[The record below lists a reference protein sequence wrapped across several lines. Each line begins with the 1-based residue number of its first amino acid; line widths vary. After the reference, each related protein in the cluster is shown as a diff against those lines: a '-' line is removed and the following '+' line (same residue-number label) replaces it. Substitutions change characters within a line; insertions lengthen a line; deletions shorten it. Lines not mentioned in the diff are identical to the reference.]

1 MKEMTTNSYKPYEVG
16 AIGEKIMDI
25 LEDGAWKEEVARI
38 VLDLGEGLL
47 CVYGVAYPIRRL
59 R

>member
-1 MKEMTTNSYKPYEVG
+1 
-16 AIGEKIMDI
+16 MDT

-47 CVYGVAYPIRRL
+47 DVYGAAYPIRRL